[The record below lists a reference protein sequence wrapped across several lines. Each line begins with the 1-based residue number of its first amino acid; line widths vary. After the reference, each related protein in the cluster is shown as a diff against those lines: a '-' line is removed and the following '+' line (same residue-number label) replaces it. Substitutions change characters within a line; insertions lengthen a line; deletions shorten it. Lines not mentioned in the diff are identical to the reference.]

1 MAAPLARS
9 PPRAQFCRVT
19 APRSSLAAA
28 LEGRYTI
35 DRELGAGDMATVY
48 PIFDDAT
55 TASAVR
61 AIVRRAAE

>member
-1 MAAPLARS
+1 
-9 PPRAQFCRVT
+9 VT
-19 APRSSLAAA
+19 APHSTLAAA

-48 PIFDDAT
+48 PILDDAT
-55 TASAVR
+55 TASATR